1 MSVSA
6 IFELDTPFSAD
17 EIPFLGHEQSA
28 DLFIITSMGDPI
40 TRLRRFAHNNWI
52 MDDAPIGVVVAPPTG
67 VTITVN
73 NPQNGA
79 DDYVET
85 PKSYVVTVVNSVG
98 QESQPSSMVTG
109 LNDLSLKG
117 DNNSIKW
124 TAHDDAAEYR
134 VYEVR
139 SGAFGYIG
147 TAVAPAIEIIDDNIQ
162 ANFADGPP
170 KANNP
175 FSGGNSP
182 ATVTFHESRAWFG
195 RTLTMPNALFAS
207 QTDDI
212 FNFDRSTPIR
222 ATDSIAVRLRARRL
236 NTIRHLVPM
245 KDLTVMTSD
254 MIFSIRSTGDGYLSP
269 TTSKSVPEG
278 HRGVGSARPELVG
291 DVAFYSSVSENSIHT
306 LGYTFEK
313 DGYRGNDITVF
324 ASHMFSL
331 YVIKAMAWTD
341 APASVLW
348 VRRDDGKLPA
358 LTWMQEQDVWGWTLC
373 ETDGVVESICSV
385 AEERRDVLY
394 CVVRRTINGE
404 QRRYV
409 EYLAEAMWT
418 RQGWN
423 DLPGAVVLDSSVYL
437 EFEEP
442 VNSIKGCFWLEGR
455 EVVCLADGGVRRGH
469 SIIGGELIPPLPD
482 PVSRLVVG
490 LPYQSR
496 IRTLPISGQAQGLG
510 SMEGRRQSIANVT
523 IKVMNTC
530 GMGDGLKIGANLKDG
545 ETVRFSAPLPAGQL
559 TQTPPLPF
567 SGYLETDGVE
577 AGDGTDAVVEIV
589 QDDPLPMVIL
599 SVSTDA
605 DMGR

>member
-1 MSVSA
+1 MSVA
-6 IFELDTPFSAD
+6 VIFELDTPFTAD
-17 EIPFLGHEQSA
+17 EIPFIGHEQSA
-28 DLFIITSMGDPI
+28 DVFIITSLGDPI
-40 TRLRRFAHNNWI
+40 ARLRRFAHNNWI
-52 MDDAPIGVVVAPPTG
+52 MDAAPLGTQIAAPTG
-67 VTITVN
+67 VVATANQPVTTDAVLM
-73 NPQNGA
+73 A
-79 DDYVET
+79 KY
-85 PKSYVVTVVNSVG
+85 YVVTAVNDAG
-98 QESQPSSMVTG
+98 QESQSSIGTNAV
-109 LNDLSLKG
+109 NDLSLRG
-117 DNNSIKW
+117 NYNTITW
-124 TAHDDAAEYR
+124 AAHPEAVEYR
-134 VYEVR
+134 IYEER
-139 SGAFGYIG
+139 SGVFGYLG
-147 TAVAPAIEIIDDNIQ
+147 TARAGFMSFMDDNIQ

-170 KANNP
+170 KGNNP
-175 FSGGNSP
+175 FADGNYP
-182 ATVTFHESRAWFG
+182 AVVTFHESRAWFG

-212 FNFDRSTPIR
+212 FNFDRSAPIR
-222 ATDSIAVRLRARRL
+222 ATDSIAFRLRARRL

-269 TTSKSVPEG
+269 TTSKAVPEG
-278 HRGVGSARPELVG
+278 HKGVGSARPELVG
-291 DVAFYSSVSENSIHT
+291 DVAFYSSVAENSIHT

-324 ASHMFSL
+324 ASHFFTL
-331 YVIKAMAWTD
+331 NLIQAMAWTD

-373 ETDGVVESICSV
+373 ETDGAVESICSV

-394 CVVRRTINGE
+394 CVVRRTIDGE

-409 EYLAEAMWT
+409 EYMAEASWT

-437 EFEEP
+437 EFDEP

-455 EVVCLADGGVRRGH
+455 EVVCLADGVVRRGH

-490 LPYQSR
+490 LPYRSR
-496 IRTLPISGQAQGLG
+496 LRTLAPSGQAQGLG
-510 SMEGRRQSIANVT
+510 STRGRRQAIANVT
-523 IKVMNTC
+523 VEVMNTC
-530 GMGDGLKIGANLKDG
+530 GMGDGLKIGANLADG
-545 ETVRFSAPLPAGQL
+545 EYARFSAPLPAGL
-559 TQTPPLPF
+559 PTQTPPLPF
-567 SGYLETDGVE
+567 TGMLETDGVE
-577 AGDGTDAVVEIV
+577 PGDGTNACVEII
-589 QDDPLPMVIL
+589 QDDPLPLVVL
-599 SVSTDA
+599 SVSTDL

>member
-1 MSVSA
+1 MSVA
-6 IFELDTPFSAD
+6 VIFELDTPFTAD
-17 EIPFLGHEQSA
+17 ELPFLGHEQSA
-28 DLFIITSMGDPI
+28 DVFIITSLGDPI
-40 TRLRRFAHNNWI
+40 TRLRRFSHNNWI
-52 MDDAPIGVVVAPPTG
+52 LDDAPLGTQMAAPATASATANMPVTTDAVVISKFYAVSA
-67 VTITVN
+67 VS
-73 NPQNGA
+73 A
-79 DDYVET
+79 A
-85 PKSYVVTVVNSVG
+85 G
-98 QESQPSSMVTG
+98 QESLAFSG
-109 LNDLSLKG
+109 FGADNDLTLRG
-117 DNNSIKW
+117 NNNVITW
-124 TAHDDAAEYR
+124 AAVPGAAEYR
-134 VYEVR
+134 IYEER
-139 SGAFGYIG
+139 SGVFGYLG
-147 TAVAPAIEIIDDNIQ
+147 TALAGFLTFKDDNIQ
-162 ANFADGPP
+162 ANFGDAPP
-170 KANNP
+170 KGNNP
-175 FSGGNSP
+175 FADGNYP
-182 ATVTFHESRAWFG
+182 AVVTFHESRAWFG
-195 RTLTMPNALFAS
+195 RTLTMPNALFAG
-207 QTDDI
+207 QTDDL
-212 FNFDRSTPIR
+212 FNFDRSTPVR
-222 ATDSIAVRLRARRL
+222 ATDSIAFRLRARRL

-291 DVAFYSSVSENSIHT
+291 DVAFYSSVAENSIHT

-324 ASHMFSL
+324 ASHFFAL
-331 YVIKAMAWTD
+331 NTVQALAWTD

-394 CVVRRTINGE
+394 AVIRRQINGE

-409 EYLAEAMWT
+409 EYLAEAPWT

-423 DLPGAVVLDSSVYL
+423 DLAGAVVLDSSVYL
-437 EFEEP
+437 EFDEP
-442 VNSIKGCFWLEGR
+442 VNSIKRCFWLEGR
-455 EVVCLADGGVRRGH
+455 EVVCLADGVVRRGH
-469 SIIGGELIPPLPD
+469 MIIDGELIPPLPD

-530 GMGDGLKIGANLKDG
+530 GMGDGLKVGANLKDG
-545 ETVRFSAPLPAGQL
+545 ETVKFSAPLPVGVV

-577 AGDGTDAVVEIV
+577 PGDGTDAVVEII

-599 SVSTDA
+599 SISTDA